1 MGYKVKPNDDVRFN
15 DTRITPEKKVYVL
28 LNKPKDFIT
37 TVDDPQNRRTVMQLI
52 QGAGSERLY
61 PVGRL
66 DRMTT
71 GLLMFTNDGELAK
84 RLTHPR
90 YNVRKVYHVVL
101 DQPLKPNHLDDIRRG
116 IQLEG
121 GPISADEISYIE
133 EADNRKEVGIEIHSG
148 RNRIVRRI
156 FEHLGYSVVKLDR
169 VVFANL
175 TKRNLKRG
183 RWRFL
188 TREELQQLAMLGKG
202 K

>member
-1 MGYKVKPNDDVRFN
+1 MGYQVKPNDDVRFN

-52 QGAGSERLY
+52 QGSGPERLY

-90 YNVRKVYHVVL
+90 YQVRKVYHVVL

-116 IQLEG
+116 IQLDD
-121 GPISADEISYIE
+121 GPIAADEVSYIE

-156 FEHLGYSVVKLDR
+156 FEKLGYKVVRLDR

-183 RWRFL
+183 QWRFL

>member
-52 QGAGSERLY
+52 QGAGPERLY

-121 GPISADEISYIE
+121 GSISADEISYIE